1 MNRSLIISRIKE
13 LKKGTIITQDKQFK
27 FNNNVD
33 FGVFIL
39 LIDDE
44 NQTLIGYDEILEVA

>member
-1 MNRSLIISRIKE
+1 MNRGLIISRIKE
-13 LKKGTIITQDKQFK
+13 LKKGTIITQDKQFE

>member
-13 LKKGTIITQDKQFK
+13 LKKGTIITQDKQFE

>member
-13 LKKGTIITQDKQFK
+13 LKKGIIITHDKQFE

>member
-13 LKKGTIITQDKQFK
+13 LKKGTIITHDKQFE